1 MKISKKI
8 SCSACGTS
16 PVNHRL
22 MFVLNFLDETIGKID
37 FKIFKFTSSQK
48 ERELFS
54 FIEKMIYTFFRFIY
68 FVRFSYDIEKAVT
81 GRSKLI
87 WEEAKRRSIPMQQVI
102 LLGRPI
108 EFYRAKIDG
117 KMFYFQSLPIPL
129 YLPQDGYDWLDDK
142 FKLFE
147 KLSAANVP
155 VPGAK
160 KISSIKEAKI
170 AFDSLSKPVIIKP
183 KCGSRGRHTTTNI
196 NTKEELLNAHALT
209 KEITLWMVMQEHLFG
224 SVYRA
229 TLVNNEL
236 VGFFRADPPQIT
248 GDGIKNINLLISE
261 KNKNRQEKI
270 SEISITD
277 DLINFIERQ
286 GYGLNSTIPSGTT
299 INLSAKTGRLYGGYT
314 KEMLDEV
321 HPKMH
326 TIFKKAGE
334 IVQGPVV
341 GFDLIIEDP
350 TKDPD
355 NQRWGIIECNSMPF
369 IDLHYFALE
378 GKPINLAKNVWDLWT
393 VNK

>member
-1 MKISKKI
+1 MKKTKKI

-16 PVNHRL
+16 PVNHHL
-22 MFVLNFLDETIGKID
+22 MFILNFLDETIGKID

-68 FVRFSYDIEKAVT
+68 FVRFNDDINKAVT

-87 WEEAKRRSIPMQQVI
+87 WEEAKKRSIPMQQII
-102 LLGRPI
+102 LLGKPI
-108 EFYRAKIDG
+108 EFYRAKING

-129 YLPQDGYDWLDDK
+129 SLPQDGYEWLDDK

-147 KLSAANVP
+147 KLSSANVP

-160 KISSIKEAKI
+160 KISTLKDAKI
-170 AFDSLSKPVIIKP
+170 AFNSLQKPVIIKP

-196 NTKEELLNAHALT
+196 NTEKELISAFNLT
-209 KEITLWMVMQEHLFG
+209 KKITLWMVMQEHLFG

-229 TLVNNEL
+229 TLVNNKL

-248 GDGIKNINLLISE
+248 GDGIKNIKSLILE

-277 DLINFIERQ
+277 DLINFLKRQ
-286 GYGLNSTIPSGTT
+286 NYNLDSVLPMGET

-326 TIFKKAGE
+326 SIFEKAGK
-334 IVQGPVV
+334 IVEGPVV

-350 TKDPD
+350 TQDPD
-355 NQRWGIIECNSMPF
+355 NQHWGIIECNSMPF

-378 GKPINLAKNVWDLWT
+378 GKPINLAKNIWDLWDA
-393 VNK
+393 NK